1 MKKSN
6 KIKMSS
12 NRSFGL
18 IFFLVFFIIAF
29 WSFRGD
35 FYQIRTLPLYVSSI
49 FLILGLINSKLL
61 LPLNKL
67 WFNFGMFLGSII
79 SPIIMALVFFV
90 VVTPI
95 GILMRI
101 FKKDLLLKKKDKNLR
116 SYWIKRDKLIG
127 TMKNQF

>member
-1 MKKSN
+1 MKKNN

-35 FYQIRTLPLYVSSI
+35 FYQIRTLPLYVSLI
-49 FLILGLINSKLL
+49 FLILGIINSKLL
-61 LPLNKL
+61 LQLNKL

-101 FKKDLLLKKKDKNLR
+101 FKKDLLLKKKDKNLK

>member
-1 MKKSN
+1 MKKNN

-35 FYQIRTLPLYVSSI
+35 FYQIRTLPLYVSLI
-49 FLILGLINSKLL
+49 FLILGIINSKLL

-101 FKKDLLLKKKDKNLR
+101 FKKDLLLKKKDKNLK

>member
-1 MKKSN
+1 MKKNN

-18 IFFLVFFIIAF
+18 IFFLVFFIMAF

-35 FYQIRTLPLYVSSI
+35 FYQIRTLPLYVSLI

-101 FKKDLLLKKKDKNLR
+101 FKKDLLLKKKDKNLK

>member
-1 MKKSN
+1 MKKDN

-35 FYQIRTLPLYVSSI
+35 FYQIRTVPLYVSSI

-79 SPIIMALVFFV
+79 SPIIMILIFFI

-101 FKKDLLLKKKDKNLR
+101 LKKDLLLIDKANEEDMANASMMSWEE
-116 SYWIKRDKLIG
+116 SYGI
-127 TMKNQF
+127 